1 MAFFMGTIYSKS
13 MLQDTAFNVILPH
26 DGRRYIWTEPPK
38 TLILLHGL
46 SDSAATWIRRTAI
59 ERYAERYNLAV
70 IIPEVQRSWYQDMVY
85 GVRAF
90 HYITEEVLDIA
101 EKMFHVSTKRE
112 DVLIAGLSMGG
123 YGALRCA
130 LEKPEKFKYCGAFSG
145 AYDLKD
151 MYRMSTEPGG
161 ESVLTGLVEDYGAIF
176 GERKEVPKE
185 VEIPEII
192 CKVKNKPVQPSV
204 YMMCGTEDFLYK
216 QTCKVRELCE
226 QSLSDF
232 CYEEWPGHHEWD
244 MWDEAIERMLKLFL
258 GKGRIDFQNQDK

>member
-1 MAFFMGTIYSKS
+1 MAFFMGTIYSRA
-13 MLQDTAFNVILPH
+13 MLQDTSFNVILPH
-26 DGRRYIWTEPPK
+26 DGRRYIWKEPPK

-90 HYITEEVLDIA
+90 QYITEEVLDIA
-101 EKMFHVSTKRE
+101 SKMFHISTKRE
-112 DVLIAGLSMGG
+112 DVMIAGLSMGG

-130 LEKPEKFKYCGAFSG
+130 LEASDRFAYCGAFSG

-151 MYRMSTEPGG
+151 MYRMATEPGG
-161 ESVLTGLVEDYGAIF
+161 DSVLEGLAEDYGAIF
-176 GERKEVPKE
+176 GEGKEVPAESEISDIIQKASKKKE
-185 VEIPEII
+185 LP
-192 CKVKNKPVQPSV
+192 KV
-204 YMMCGTEDFLYK
+204 YMICGTEDFLYQ
-216 QTCKVRELCE
+216 QTCETRKLCE
-226 QSLSDF
+226 KYLPEF
-232 CYEEWPGHHEWD
+232 VYEEWPGHHEWD

-258 GKGRIDFQNQDK
+258 GEGRKDF

>member
-90 HYITEEVLDIA
+90 HYIRKRFWILLKKCFMFQQK
-101 EKMFHVSTKRE
+101 EKMF
-112 DVLIAGLSMGG
+112 
-123 YGALRCA
+123 
-130 LEKPEKFKYCGAFSG
+130 
-145 AYDLKD
+145 
-151 MYRMSTEPGG
+151 
-161 ESVLTGLVEDYGAIF
+161 
-176 GERKEVPKE
+176 
-185 VEIPEII
+185 
-192 CKVKNKPVQPSV
+192 
-204 YMMCGTEDFLYK
+204 
-216 QTCKVRELCE
+216 
-226 QSLSDF
+226 
-232 CYEEWPGHHEWD
+232 
-244 MWDEAIERMLKLFL
+244 
-258 GKGRIDFQNQDK
+258 

>member
-1 MAFFMGTIYSKS
+1 
-13 MLQDTAFNVILPH
+13 
-26 DGRRYIWTEPPK
+26 
-38 TLILLHGL
+38 
-46 SDSAATWIRRTAI
+46 
-59 ERYAERYNLAV
+59 
-70 IIPEVQRSWYQDMVY
+70 MVY

-101 EKMFHVSTKRE
+101 SKMFHISTKRE

-130 LEKPEKFKYCGAFSG
+130 LEKPEKFGCCGAFSG

-151 MYRMSTEPGG
+151 MYRMGTGPDGD
-161 ESVLTGLVEDYGAIF
+161 SVLEGLADDYGAIF
-176 GERKEVPKE
+176 GEKKEVPEE

-192 CKVKNKPVQPSV
+192 SKVKNKSVQPRV

-232 CYEEWPGHHEWD
+232 TYEEWPGHHEWD

-258 GKGRIDFQNQDK
+258 GEGRIDFQD

>member
-13 MLQDTAFNVILPH
+13 MLQDTSFNVILPH
-26 DGRRYIWTEPPK
+26 DGRRYIWNEPPK

-101 EKMFHVSTKRE
+101 SKMFHISTKRE

-130 LEKPEKFKYCGAFSG
+130 LEKPEKFGCCGAFSG

-151 MYRMSTEPGG
+151 MYRMGTGPDGD
-161 ESVLTGLVEDYGAIF
+161 SVLEGLADDYGAIF
-176 GERKEVPKE
+176 VEKKEVPEE

-192 CKVKNKPVQPSV
+192 SKVKNKSVQPRV

-232 CYEEWPGHHEWD
+232 TYEEWPGHHEWD

-258 GKGRIDFQNQDK
+258 GEGRIDFQD